1 MCMERSMNRGKRS
14 LEEEK
19 SVTDLEERETN
30 EERHNKF
37 VNFCPLALAY

>member
-19 SVTDLEERETN
+19 SMTDLEREKLLKKDIIN
-30 EERHNKF
+30 
-37 VNFCPLALAY
+37 L